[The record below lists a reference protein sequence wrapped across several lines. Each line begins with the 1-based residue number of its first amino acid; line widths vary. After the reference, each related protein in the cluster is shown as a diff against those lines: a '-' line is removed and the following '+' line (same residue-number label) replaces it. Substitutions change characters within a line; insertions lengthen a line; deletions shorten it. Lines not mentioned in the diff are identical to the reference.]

1 MGIPSMRSWVDYAA
15 VLAGLLILLGALG
28 PWLWRGYDSYQVV
41 DPETRDV
48 ELRYRL
54 TTRMSPFYIVAT
66 SEGGEATTGWFISAG
81 TTLSGVILI
90 IAAALFPLRWK
101 RLWVRGVLSAVSIL
115 GCMTFFLSLGGGL
128 WLGLV
133 TRFSWGFQA
142 TIVGVAVMLLTIF
155 WERVS

>member
-1 MGIPSMRSWVDYAA
+1 MISKIDYVA
-15 VLAGLLILLGALG
+15 VLASLLIFLGTLG

-54 TTRMSPFYIVAT
+54 ITRMSPFYVVAT
-66 SEGGEATTGWFISAG
+66 TEEGEATTGWFISPG
-81 TTLSGVILI
+81 TTLSGVTLI
-90 IAAALFPLRWK
+90 VAAALFPLRW
-101 RLWVRGVLSAVSIL
+101 RRPWVRGALSFACIL
-115 GCMTFFLSLGGGL
+115 GCLTFFLSLGGGL

-142 TIVGVAVMLLTIF
+142 TVGGITLALITAF

>member
-1 MGIPSMRSWVDYAA
+1 MVIPSMRSGVDYAA
-15 VLAGLLILLGALG
+15 VLASLLILLGALG

-66 SEGGEATTGWFISAG
+66 SEEGEATTAWFISAG

-101 RLWVRGVLSAVSIL
+101 RLWVRGTLSVVSIL
-115 GCMTFFLSLGGGL
+115 GCMIFFLSLGGGL

-133 TRFSWGFQA
+133 THFSWGFQA